1 MPVHLL
7 TENDFQAMEQE
18 LAEVLEA
25 WGADPDYTA
34 NPEYMGSRAQDN
46 ASLRRYGING
56 DVNLSQSVFEYYEM
70 AQRAK
75 SLAQFLPQENR
86 ERP

>member
-7 TENDFQAMEQE
+7 TENDFQAVEQE

-34 NPEYMGSRAQDN
+34 NPEYMGSRA
-46 ASLRRYGING
+46 
-56 DVNLSQSVFEYYEM
+56 
-70 AQRAK
+70 
-75 SLAQFLPQENR
+75 
-86 ERP
+86 